1 VRLIKF
7 TELKG
12 ILALSGIALIFAT
25 VYLGFRGTIS
35 EWIGRPIT
43 LKDPITNKIVFVS
56 DRGGQPDLWIMD
68 PDGSNQK
75 ALTNDALV
83 ETSPAVSPDGLTIA
97 YIGRDG
103 SGNTEVYA
111 VDADGTHRR
120 RITKITGAK
129 SDLKFSPDGRRIIFL
144 ASGEVWQV
152 DKQGNHPKRLLPTEQ
167 EMAMQ
172 RFNDRR
178 SAYIWADES
187 PAGGVIAAIRNED
200 EGKMAVWLVPG
211 EDVTQPIVDVVE
223 QQQIPLIGENACAA
237 WATDEQRL
245 AVTLTGRD
253 DAGMLVVVDYESDT
267 VNPIFG
273 GSLLGAIEWSSNG
286 SVVAVEHLKRV
297 AADQYDIIGL
307 LIADI
312 ATGETR
318 EIEGAVSH
326 FKWSPDGETLV
337 YSQDGDLYIVKANS
351 NEEPV
356 NLTKGKGRNTSPTWA
371 PEAVR

>member
-1 VRLIKF
+1 MRLIKF

-152 DKQGNHPKRLLPTEQ
+152 DKQGNHPKRL
-167 EMAMQ
+167 
-172 RFNDRR
+172 
-178 SAYIWADES
+178 
-187 PAGGVIAAIRNED
+187 
-200 EGKMAVWLVPG
+200 
-211 EDVTQPIVDVVE
+211 
-223 QQQIPLIGENACAA
+223 
-237 WATDEQRL
+237 
-245 AVTLTGRD
+245 
-253 DAGMLVVVDYESDT
+253 
-267 VNPIFG
+267 
-273 GSLLGAIEWSSNG
+273 
-286 SVVAVEHLKRV
+286 
-297 AADQYDIIGL
+297 
-307 LIADI
+307 
-312 ATGETR
+312 
-318 EIEGAVSH
+318 
-326 FKWSPDGETLV
+326 
-337 YSQDGDLYIVKANS
+337 
-351 NEEPV
+351 
-356 NLTKGKGRNTSPTWA
+356 
-371 PEAVR
+371 